1 MGVDYKGTEGYKMLK
16 EAGLVIDLDYILER
30 IKDPNNWTDDFLDE
44 VDEYYTKHFNEIRN
58 TLVQAGQWSKFDTVF
73 SEWKRP
79 GQLAVLNAGEDE
91 KDDFCHYC
99 HFCHFT
105 PLVKNHKKILMSF
118 PTEELPEEI
127 RPYIEAVSESL
138 QVPVDMVATF
148 VLSILSL
155 CIQGKYW
162 LNVKPDWT
170 ESLNLYVVVVGR
182 PSERKS
188 PTLKETTKP
197 VFKYVEEENEKRQP
211 YIAEY
216 ELKKKI
222 LTGRLKNIQDALA
235 KMSKK
240 NTYTMNDAIECQKE
254 LTELEEV
261 RELKMILD
269 DVTPESLVK
278 AMQENDERM
287 GIISAEGGI
296 FGMLAGRYNNNT
308 NFDIFLKSY
317 SGEYY
322 SAVRIGREDAELK
335 HPYLTICL
343 AVQPQVISDIMENKD
358 FRGKGLLARF
368 LYSIPNTRVGERVY
382 KTKPISPFIRSDY
395 EKLIHEL
402 LDIPDFT
409 NFVEHTIRL
418 SDGADK
424 LAEGYYHWIESR
436 LTNELEEIED
446 WAGKLHGNTM
456 RIAGILHVVK
466 YKVGSVNT
474 LLEDSTMKSAIEI
487 GKYYLD
493 HSKMAFDIMG
503 LSDPQEVKEAK
514 YIISRLE
521 THDLNDKNDLN
532 NNITPNTKIPKNT
545 KNEITKRDLWHLC
558 KGRLKS
564 VEEMEPGLKCLEEHG
579 YIAVVKEKNG
589 RGRPSEKIYINPEYY
604 KWKEEQERKK

>member
-1 MGVDYKGTEGYKMLK
+1 MSDDLE
-16 EAGLVIDLDYILER
+16 VIKSKIT
-30 IKDPNNWTDDFLDE
+30 DPNNWTDAFLNE
-44 VDEYYTKHFNEIRN
+44 VDKHYTKHFNEIRN
-58 TLVQAGQWSKFDTVF
+58 TLVQAGLWSKFDTVF

-79 GQLAVLNAGEDE
+79 GQLAVLNAGEEEKDE
-91 KDDFCHYC
+91 KSHLS
-99 HFCHFT
+99 HFSHFT

-197 VFKYVEEENEKRQP
+197 VFKYVEEENQKRQP

-222 LTGRLKNIQDALA
+222 LTGRLKNIQDALS

-278 AMQENDERM
+278 AMQENNERM

-409 NFVEHTIRL
+409 NFAERTIRL

-424 LAEGYYHWIESR
+424 LAEEYYHWIESR

-456 RIAGILHVVK
+456 RIAGVLHVVK
-466 YKVGSVNT
+466 HRIGSVNT
-474 LLEDSTMKSAIEI
+474 LLEESTMKSAIEI
-487 GKYYLD
+487 GKYYLE

-514 YIISRLE
+514 YIISRLG
-521 THDLNDKNDLN
+521 TNDKNDLN
-532 NNITPNTKIPKNT
+532 DFIN
-545 KNEITKRDLWHLC
+545 KRDAIRLC
-558 KGRLKS
+558 QRYES

-579 YIAVVKEKNG
+579 YIAIVKETNG

-604 KWKEEQERKK
+604 KRKEEQEGKK

>member
-1 MGVDYKGTEGYKMLK
+1 MSD
-16 EAGLVIDLDYILER
+16 DLEI
-30 IKDPNNWTDDFLDE
+30 IKSKITDPNNWTDAFLNE
-44 VDEYYTKHFNEIRN
+44 VDEHYTKHFNEIRN

-79 GQLAVLNAGEDE
+79 GQLAVLNAGEEE
-91 KDDFCHYC
+91 KDDFCHLS
-99 HFCHFT
+99 HFSHFT

-118 PTEELPEEI
+118 PIEELPEEI

-222 LTGRLKNIQDALA
+222 ITGRLKNIQDALA

-278 AMQENDERM
+278 AMQENNERM

-382 KTKPISPFIRSDY
+382 KTKPINPFIRSDY

-409 NFVEHTIRL
+409 NFVERTIRL

-424 LAEGYYHWIESR
+424 LAETYYHWIESR

-474 LLEDSTMKSAIEI
+474 LLEESTMKSAIEI
-487 GKYYLD
+487 GKYYLE

-514 YIISRLE
+514 YIISRLG
-521 THDLNDKNDLN
+521 TNDKNDLN
-532 NNITPNTKIPKNT
+532 DFIN
-545 KNEITKRDLWHLC
+545 KRDAIRLC
-558 KGRLKS
+558 QRYES

-579 YIAVVKEKNG
+579 YIAIVKETKG

-604 KWKEEQERKK
+604 KWKEEQGGKK

>member
-1 MGVDYKGTEGYKMLK
+1 MSDDLE
-16 EAGLVIDLDYILER
+16 VIKSNIT
-30 IKDPNNWTDDFLDE
+30 DPNNWTDAFLNE
-44 VDEYYTKHFNEIRN
+44 VDKHYTKHFNEIRN

-79 GQLAVLNAGEDE
+79 GQLAVLNAGEEE

-99 HFCHFT
+99 HFSHFT

-197 VFKYVEEENEKRQP
+197 VFKYVEEENQKRQP

-216 ELKKKI
+216 QLKKKI
-222 LTGRLKNIQDALA
+222 LTGRLKNIQDALS

-278 AMQENDERM
+278 AMQENNERM

-409 NFVEHTIRL
+409 NFVERTIRL

-424 LAEGYYHWIESR
+424 LAETYYHWIESR

-466 YKVGSVNT
+466 HRIGSVNT
-474 LLEDSTMKSAIEI
+474 LLEESTMKSAIEI
-487 GKYYLD
+487 GKYYLE

-514 YIISRLE
+514 YIISRLG
-521 THDLNDKNDLN
+521 TNDKNDLN
-532 NNITPNTKIPKNT
+532 DFIN
-545 KNEITKRDLWHLC
+545 KRDAIRLC
-558 KGRLKS
+558 QRYES

-579 YIAVVKEKNG
+579 YIAIVKETKG

>member
-1 MGVDYKGTEGYKMLK
+1 MSDDLE
-16 EAGLVIDLDYILER
+16 VIKSKVI
-30 IKDPNNWTDDFLDE
+30 DPNNWTDAFLNE
-44 VDEYYTKHFNEIRN
+44 VDEHYTKHFNEIRN
-58 TLVQAGQWSKFDTVF
+58 TLVQAGLWSKFDTVF

-79 GQLAVLNAGEDE
+79 GQLAVLNAGEEE

-278 AMQENDERM
+278 AMQENNERM

-409 NFVEHTIRL
+409 NFVERTIRL

-424 LAEGYYHWIESR
+424 LAEAYYHWIESR

-474 LLEDSTMKSAIEI
+474 LLEKSTMKSAIEI

-521 THDLNDKNDLN
+521 TNDLN
-532 NNITPNTKIPKNT
+532 SNNSKNSNITQNTKIP
-545 KNEITKRDLWHLC
+545 KNEITKRDLWQLC
-558 KGRLKS
+558 RGHYAA

-579 YIAVVKEKNG
+579 YIAIVKEKNG

-604 KWKEEQERKK
+604 KWKEEQGGKK

>member
-1 MGVDYKGTEGYKMLK
+1 MSD
-16 EAGLVIDLDYILER
+16 DLEI
-30 IKDPNNWTDDFLDE
+30 IKSKITDPNNWTDAFLNE
-44 VDEYYTKHFNEIRN
+44 VDEHYTKHFNEIRN

-79 GQLAVLNAGEDE
+79 GQLAVLNAGEEE
-91 KDDFCHYC
+91 KDDFCHLS
-99 HFCHFT
+99 HFSHFT

-118 PTEELPEEI
+118 PIEELPEEI

-222 LTGRLKNIQDALA
+222 ITGRLKNIQDALA

-278 AMQENDERM
+278 AMQENNERM

-409 NFVEHTIRL
+409 NFVERTIRL

-424 LAEGYYHWIESR
+424 LAETYYHWIESR

-474 LLEDSTMKSAIEI
+474 LLEESTMKSAIEI
-487 GKYYLD
+487 GKYYLE
-493 HSKMAFDIMG
+493 HSKMAFDIM
-503 LSDPQEVKEAK
+503 
-514 YIISRLE
+514 
-521 THDLNDKNDLN
+521 
-532 NNITPNTKIPKNT
+532 
-545 KNEITKRDLWHLC
+545 
-558 KGRLKS
+558 
-564 VEEMEPGLKCLEEHG
+564 
-579 YIAVVKEKNG
+579 
-589 RGRPSEKIYINPEYY
+589 
-604 KWKEEQERKK
+604 

>member
-1 MGVDYKGTEGYKMLK
+1 MSDDLE
-16 EAGLVIDLDYILER
+16 VIKSNIT
-30 IKDPNNWTDDFLDE
+30 DPNNWTDAFLNE
-44 VDEYYTKHFNEIRN
+44 VDKHYTKHFNEIRN
-58 TLVQAGQWSKFDTVF
+58 TLVQAGLWSKFDTVF

-79 GQLAVLNAGEDE
+79 GQLAVLNAGEEEKDE
-91 KDDFCHYC
+91 KSHLS
-99 HFCHFT
+99 HFSHFT

-118 PTEELPEEI
+118 PIEELPEEI

-222 LTGRLKNIQDALA
+222 ITGRLKNIQDALA

-278 AMQENDERM
+278 AMQENNERM

-322 SAVRIGREDAELK
+322 SSVRIGRADVELK
-335 HPYLTICL
+335 RPYLTICL

-382 KTKPISPFIRSDY
+382 KTKPVSPFVRSDY

-409 NFVEHTIRL
+409 NFSDRIIKL
-418 SDGADK
+418 SDEADK
-424 LAEGYYHWIESR
+424 LAEEYYHWIESR

-456 RIAGILHVVK
+456 RIAGVLHVVK
-466 YKVGSVNT
+466 HRIGSVNT
-474 LLEDSTMKSAIEI
+474 LLEESTMKSAIEI
-487 GKYYLD
+487 GKYYLE

-514 YIISRLE
+514 YIISRLG
-521 THDLNDKNDLN
+521 TNDKNDLN
-532 NNITPNTKIPKNT
+532 DFIN
-545 KNEITKRDLWHLC
+545 KRDAIRLC
-558 KGRLKS
+558 QRYES

-579 YIAVVKEKNG
+579 YIAIVKETKG

>member
-1 MGVDYKGTEGYKMLK
+1 MSDDLE
-16 EAGLVIDLDYILER
+16 VIKSKIT
-30 IKDPNNWTDDFLDE
+30 DPNNWTDAFLNE
-44 VDEYYTKHFNEIRN
+44 VDKHYTKHFNEIRN

-79 GQLAVLNAGEDE
+79 GQLAVLNAGEEE

-99 HFCHFT
+99 HFSHFT

-197 VFKYVEEENEKRQP
+197 VFKYVEEENQKRQP

-222 LTGRLKNIQDALA
+222 LTGRLKNIQDALS

-278 AMQENDERM
+278 AMQENNERM
-287 GIISAEGGI
+287 GIIS
-296 FGMLAGRYNNNT
+296 
-308 NFDIFLKSY
+308 
-317 SGEYY
+317 
-322 SAVRIGREDAELK
+322 
-335 HPYLTICL
+335 
-343 AVQPQVISDIMENKD
+343 
-358 FRGKGLLARF
+358 
-368 LYSIPNTRVGERVY
+368 
-382 KTKPISPFIRSDY
+382 
-395 EKLIHEL
+395 
-402 LDIPDFT
+402 
-409 NFVEHTIRL
+409 
-418 SDGADK
+418 
-424 LAEGYYHWIESR
+424 
-436 LTNELEEIED
+436 
-446 WAGKLHGNTM
+446 
-456 RIAGILHVVK
+456 
-466 YKVGSVNT
+466 
-474 LLEDSTMKSAIEI
+474 
-487 GKYYLD
+487 
-493 HSKMAFDIMG
+493 
-503 LSDPQEVKEAK
+503 
-514 YIISRLE
+514 
-521 THDLNDKNDLN
+521 
-532 NNITPNTKIPKNT
+532 
-545 KNEITKRDLWHLC
+545 
-558 KGRLKS
+558 
-564 VEEMEPGLKCLEEHG
+564 
-579 YIAVVKEKNG
+579 
-589 RGRPSEKIYINPEYY
+589 
-604 KWKEEQERKK
+604 

>member
-1 MGVDYKGTEGYKMLK
+1 MSDDLE
-16 EAGLVIDLDYILER
+16 VIKSNIT
-30 IKDPNNWTDDFLDE
+30 DPNNWTDAFLNE
-44 VDEYYTKHFNEIRN
+44 VDKHYTKHFNEIRN

-79 GQLAVLNAGEDE
+79 GQLAVLNAGEEE

-99 HFCHFT
+99 HFSHFT
-105 PLVKNHKKILMSF
+105 PLVKNHKKKLMSF

-197 VFKYVEEENEKRQP
+197 VFKYVEEENQKRQP

-222 LTGRLKNIQDALA
+222 LTGRLKNIQDALS

-278 AMQENDERM
+278 AMQENNERM

-409 NFVEHTIRL
+409 NFVERTIRL

-424 LAEGYYHWIESR
+424 LAETYYHWIESR

-466 YKVGSVNT
+466 HRIGSVNT
-474 LLEDSTMKSAIEI
+474 LLEESTMKSAIEI
-487 GKYYLD
+487 GKYYLE

-514 YIISRLE
+514 YIISRLG
-521 THDLNDKNDLN
+521 TNDKNDLN
-532 NNITPNTKIPKNT
+532 DFIN
-545 KNEITKRDLWHLC
+545 KRDAIRLC
-558 KGRLKS
+558 QRYES

-579 YIAVVKEKNG
+579 YIAIVKETKG

>member
-1 MGVDYKGTEGYKMLK
+1 MSDDLE
-16 EAGLVIDLDYILER
+16 VIKSNIT
-30 IKDPNNWTDDFLDE
+30 DPNNWTDAFLNE
-44 VDEYYTKHFNEIRN
+44 VDKHYTKHFNEIRN

-79 GQLAVLNAGEDE
+79 GQLAVLNAGEEE

-99 HFCHFT
+99 HFSHFT

-197 VFKYVEEENEKRQP
+197 VFKYVEEENQKRQP

-222 LTGRLKNIQDALA
+222 LTGRLKNIQDALS

-278 AMQENDERM
+278 AMQENNERM

-409 NFVEHTIRL
+409 NFVERTIRL

-424 LAEGYYHWIESR
+424 LAETYYHWIESR

-466 YKVGSVNT
+466 HRIGSVNT
-474 LLEDSTMKSAIEI
+474 LLEESTMKSAIEI
-487 GKYYLD
+487 GKYYLE

-514 YIISRLE
+514 YIISRLG
-521 THDLNDKNDLN
+521 TNDKNDLN
-532 NNITPNTKIPKNT
+532 DFIN
-545 KNEITKRDLWHLC
+545 KRDAIRLC
-558 KGRLKS
+558 QRYES

-579 YIAVVKEKNG
+579 YIAIVKETKG

>member
-1 MGVDYKGTEGYKMLK
+1 MSD
-16 EAGLVIDLDYILER
+16 DLEI
-30 IKDPNNWTDDFLDE
+30 IKSKITDPNNWTDAFLNE
-44 VDEYYTKHFNEIRN
+44 VDEHYTKHFNEIRN

-79 GQLAVLNAGEDE
+79 GQLAVLNAGEEE
-91 KDDFCHYC
+91 KDDFCHLS
-99 HFCHFT
+99 HFSHFT

-118 PTEELPEEI
+118 PIEELPEEI

-222 LTGRLKNIQDALA
+222 ITGRLKNIQDALA

-278 AMQENDERM
+278 AMQENNERM

-409 NFVEHTIRL
+409 NFVERTIRL

-424 LAEGYYHWIESR
+424 LAETYYHWIESR

-474 LLEDSTMKSAIEI
+474 LLEESTMKSAIEI
-487 GKYYLD
+487 GKYYLE

-514 YIISRLE
+514 YIISRLG
-521 THDLNDKNDLN
+521 TNDKNDLN
-532 NNITPNTKIPKNT
+532 DFIN
-545 KNEITKRDLWHLC
+545 KRDAIRLC
-558 KGRLKS
+558 QRYES

-579 YIAVVKEKNG
+579 YIAIVKETKG

-604 KWKEEQERKK
+604 KWKEEQGGKK